1 MLVHLEKY
9 ILCEESYCMS
19 NSENLVKINT
29 GYVIDK
35 VSRYKLKHY
44 DEKIINRGFS
54 DFKFLF
60 IMPFE
65 SQSVCNSHN
74 FAISFDLD
82 SVIT

>member
-1 MLVHLEKY
+1 MGNY
-9 ILCEESYCMS
+9 
-19 NSENLVKINT
+19 ENFVKIHT

-65 SQSVCNSHN
+65 SQSVWKFTQFCDI
-74 FAISFDLD
+74 F
-82 SVIT
+82 